1 MRIYN
6 KIKQTGTWGFFLMC
20 MGALSVSS
28 CREEIDT
35 SDLYTFTGET
45 VSSFLSSETNK
56 DTYSYYYEL
65 LQNVRQS
72 THTQS
77 SVANLLSARGNY
89 TCFAPTNDAITAYL
103 DTAVNIETT
112 DFQQFMD
119 SVKKE
124 VFVYDSI
131 AKVIVYNSIID
142 NGSDEAY
149 ETAVF
154 PTGTFNLPNMNDR
167 YLTASTT
174 GESGEKMTYVINGKV
189 KITQRDN
196 KVENGYVHQVDGV
209 IAPTDASV
217 FDLLQGHENMQIFS
231 ALLRETGWGD
241 SLTKYVDEEYE
252 EIYPSISTTNMPK
265 PPTQEVADQFI
276 PEHRKYGFTVFAET
290 DETFQSAFASEG
302 ITGSNNI
309 ENLKAYLQKK
319 YQNHATFKNLT
330 WGTTSADLKDPMNAI
345 NQFVSYHLLP
355 ISLPSNQ
362 IVIHY
367 NEKDFDLESALNGQ
381 TQITIP
387 VFEYYETM
395 TGKGATRRL
404 MKVTESKQS
413 GGVRIN
419 RYMKCDPKTYEESA
433 ALTTDGVIEGVLI
446 NTTAGTEAN
455 NETAALNGYIY
466 PLNEL
471 LVYSDDVTDK
481 VLNER
486 IRFDAASIMP
496 ELINLGYRRPM
507 GNYSGGKKNI
517 YFPKEFK
524 LQNLEVQ
531 DGTNVFYFA
540 GFKSGWGNYQGDE
553 FNIAGNY
560 DITVKLPPVPKD
572 GTYEIRYGLQAT
584 AARGMAQIY
593 FGEKEGNKVPQPEG
607 IPLDLRKNLS
617 AYGWEADSKEDPDYN
632 QEVNKKLRNQDHMKG
647 PRYFYDGV
655 RGCTAY
661 ETQYDGR
668 RIIVRRQMEANK
680 TYYLRFKSV
689 LDNDKT
695 EFYFDYLELCPSF
708 VYNNPTESED
718 EW

>member
-189 KITQRDN
+189 KITQRDK

-330 WGTTSADLKDPMNAI
+330 WGTTSADLKDPMKNNAQAVRSGRI
-345 NQFVSYHLLP
+345 AYRKKGDSKIQYVTVRQYPAQLAVLHIKYDVHTMKEVRDTFYIERILEKKHMSWGFEKYWSFITDDLIASGRWDGLSNTRKLYQVAVEGDKWGVKAAYPDGIPDDMALGYMLGKNRDRDGDEKVGYDEIMWYIPALKELELL
-355 ISLPSNQ
+355 
-362 IVIHY
+362 Y
-367 NEKDFDLESALNGQ
+367 DALNDGYLN
-381 TQITIP
+381 
-387 VFEYYETM
+387 FESNDDIFHCSTPSS
-395 TGKGATRRL
+395 A
-404 MKVTESKQS
+404 
-413 GGVRIN
+413 
-419 RYMKCDPKTYEESA
+419 DP
-433 ALTTDGVIEGVLI
+433 DGVTVGFSYYVKMNNGKYGIGQRDRKYNVIGLRRK
-446 NTTAGTEAN
+446 N
-455 NETAALNGYIY
+455 NEW
-466 PLNEL
+466 
-471 LVYSDDVTDK
+471 
-481 VLNER
+481 
-486 IRFDAASIMP
+486 
-496 ELINLGYRRPM
+496 
-507 GNYSGGKKNI
+507 SG
-517 YFPKEFK
+517 P
-524 LQNLEVQ
+524 
-531 DGTNVFYFA
+531 D
-540 GFKSGWGNYQGDE
+540 
-553 FNIAGNY
+553 AGNANF
-560 DITVKLPPVPKD
+560 TVTVETGWTDEELVMPK
-572 GTYEIRYGLQAT
+572 Y
-584 AARGMAQIY
+584 
-593 FGEKEGNKVPQPEG
+593 
-607 IPLDLRKNLS
+607 
-617 AYGWEADSKEDPDYN
+617 
-632 QEVNKKLRNQDHMKG
+632 
-647 PRYFYDGV
+647 
-655 RGCTAY
+655 
-661 ETQYDGR
+661 
-668 RIIVRRQMEANK
+668 
-680 TYYLRFKSV
+680 
-689 LDNDKT
+689 
-695 EFYFDYLELCPSF
+695 
-708 VYNNPTESED
+708 
-718 EW
+718 